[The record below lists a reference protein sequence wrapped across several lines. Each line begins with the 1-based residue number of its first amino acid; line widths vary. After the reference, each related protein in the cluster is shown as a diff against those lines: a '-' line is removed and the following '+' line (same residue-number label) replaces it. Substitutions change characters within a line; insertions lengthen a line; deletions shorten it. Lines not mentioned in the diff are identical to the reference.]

1 MFNNRKKEKYKS
13 RRNKII
19 EIYVIV
25 VKENRQTI
33 EHFIQASRR
42 FVFEDGTYIIKRD
55 CIFLKNINGMLRQCL
70 LYSEGNPNP
79 YNFKYA
85 KEDIPL
91 DDYIPEYNEEDE
103 DETTAIDNLKTKLE
117 SIFGDEICKKGSLM
131 LNIGLKPSELDR
143 IYGSVLYEILVRI
156 QSENKM
162 FFLFLFT
169 FLSMFLSI
177 MLLLAV
183 IFGVVL
189 WIK

>member
-19 EIYVIV
+19 EIYVII

-85 KEDIPL
+85 KEDITI
-91 DDYIPEYNEEDE
+91 DDYIPEYNDEDD
-103 DETTAIDNLKTKLE
+103 DETTAIDNLRTKLE
-117 SIFGDEICKKGSLM
+117 GIFGDYICKKGSLM

-169 FLSMFLSI
+169 FISMFLSVL
-177 MLLLAV
+177 MLLVV

-189 WIK
+189 